1 MMKKFTLF
9 FLVVAIFFAT
19 LQTVEAR
26 DNRVREKAR
35 KAGHTQWYYLYV
47 AILKY
52 PVTAVGYVISN
63 LPTLVIAIGTF
74 GFDALSL
81 FRAGATGHEHYA
93 IVGRWYIPWSTVYD
107 NMLPW

>member
-1 MMKKFTLF
+1 MKKITV
-9 FLVVAIFFAT
+9 FLLILAMFFAS
-19 LQTVEAR
+19 LEPLDAKE
-26 DNRVREKAR
+26 NRRRQKAR

-47 AILKY
+47 ALLKY

-63 LPTLVIAIGTF
+63 IPTVLVAAGAFT
-74 GFDALSL
+74 FDALSL
-81 FRAGATGHEHYA
+81 FRAGATGHEHYN